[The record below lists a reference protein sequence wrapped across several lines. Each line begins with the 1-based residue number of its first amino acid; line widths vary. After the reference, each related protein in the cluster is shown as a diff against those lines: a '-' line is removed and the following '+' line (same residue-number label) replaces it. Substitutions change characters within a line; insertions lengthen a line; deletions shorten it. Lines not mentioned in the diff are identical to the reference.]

1 MPLPPMTIKDI
12 LSLPTDKL
20 ESLSDEELANLLGP
34 LIPEARKEDKE
45 AAEKRDRDQLLK
57 RAQAFLKGS

>member
-1 MPLPPMTIKDI
+1 MTIKDI

-20 ESLSDEELANLLGP
+20 EELSDEELANLLGP
-34 LIPEARKEDKE
+34 LIPVVRKEDKE

-57 RAQAFLKGS
+57 RAQAFLKGGN